1 MNFDREKFKAL
12 VHYVCW
18 RRKDDPEKSL
28 GATKLNKI
36 LWLVDFVSYY
46 QSGIPVT
53 GARYVKREFGPV
65 PGAIMPVLAELERDG
80 SVFSRKVLFHG
91 RSKTDFIVAKEP
103 AVEFSEDE
111 AAVIE
116 RMITFVCD
124 EHTAKSISE
133 KSHDHIWH
141 SAEDGEDIPY
151 HTVFAVRGEITDS
164 DREWA
169 RQQIEEIGAAQE

>member
-1 MNFDREKFKAL
+1 MNFDRAKFKAL

-18 RRKDDPEKSL
+18 SRKDDPAKLL

-36 LWLVDFVSYY
+36 LWLSDFLTYY
-46 QSGIPVT
+46 RTGDPIT

-65 PGAIMPVLAELERDG
+65 PRAIVPVLDELEREG
-80 SVFSRKVLFHG
+80 AVFARKTTLHG
-91 RSKTDFIVAKEP
+91 RPKTDFIVAKEP
-103 AVEFSEDE
+103 TVEFTKEELRTIDG
-111 AAVIE
+111 
-116 RMITFVCD
+116 MITFVCD

-141 SAEDGEDIPY
+141 AAEDGEDIPY
-151 HTVFAVRGEITDS
+151 FTVFAIPGDIADS

-169 RQQIEEIGAAQE
+169 QQEIESIETR